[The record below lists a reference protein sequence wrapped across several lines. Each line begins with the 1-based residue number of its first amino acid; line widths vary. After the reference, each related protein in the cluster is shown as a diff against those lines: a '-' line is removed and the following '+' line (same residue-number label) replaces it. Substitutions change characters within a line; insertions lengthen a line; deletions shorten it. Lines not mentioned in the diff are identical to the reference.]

1 MKEEKNA
8 EKDVEGDHYFM
19 LVVVSHAKRV
29 KTRTKSGKATQD
41 KTIEKQEEE
50 KSDRSIKGMK
60 ETKKSNPSSS
70 LSLTTIEKRYSQTTL
85 RLTTRF
91 CL

>member
-1 MKEEKNA
+1 MREKRKQQKRHRSVRVELKGEKKRA

-41 KTIEKQEEE
+41 ETIEKQEEE
-50 KSDRSIKGMK
+50 KNDRSIKGMRDK
-60 ETKKSNPSSS
+60 E
-70 LSLTTIEKRYSQTTL
+70 E
-85 RLTTRF
+85 
-91 CL
+91 